1 MRTLKDVQVKFDIKN
16 SFTRK
21 FHKARPV
28 PYSIRDMVSY
38 EIDRLESLGIIQSLK
53 HSEIAAPIVPVVK
66 SKNLKVRICGDFCT
80 TINSISTTETYPIP
94 RIEDLHAILVGGKL
108 ITKFDL
114 SNAYL
119 HVLIHPEHRYLTTI
133 NTHKGLYVF
142 TRLAFGISSAP
153 AIFHRVMENLFKGI
167 PGVCCYQDD
176 ILITGNVTAE
186 HLESLES
193 VFKVIADL
201 ELNLTSASSWNLKFA
216 ISDTKLTVMDC
227 IHRMTKSKLLL
238 KLKLQEM
245 LQS

>member
-1 MRTLKDVQVKFDIKN
+1 MAKIIIVIEKWTKLGTIRKVPN
-16 SFTRK
+16 SF
-21 FHKARPV
+21 RPCF
-28 PYSIRDMVSY
+28 Y
-38 EIDRLESLGIIQSLK
+38 E
-53 HSEIAAPIVPVVK
+53 
-66 SKNLKVRICGDFCT
+66 
-80 TINSISTTETYPIP
+80 
-94 RIEDLHAILVGGKL
+94 
-108 ITKFDL
+108 
-114 SNAYL
+114 
-119 HVLIHPEHRYLTTI
+119 
-133 NTHKGLYVF
+133 F

-176 ILITGNVTAE
+176 ILIMGNVTAE

-201 ELNLTSASSWNLKFA
+201 ELNLTSASSWNLKLA